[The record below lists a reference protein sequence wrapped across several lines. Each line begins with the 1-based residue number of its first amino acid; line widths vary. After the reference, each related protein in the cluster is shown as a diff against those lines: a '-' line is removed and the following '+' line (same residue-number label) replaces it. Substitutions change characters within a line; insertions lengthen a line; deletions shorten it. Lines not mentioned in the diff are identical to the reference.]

1 MYLESVPKDTNE
13 GGNNMDK
20 LKLEYEMK
28 KRGVSVDDLCNA
40 VGISRSAYYRK
51 VNGKSEF
58 TQGEIQ
64 KIVDYLGLSSPMGI
78 FFAEKVS

>member
-1 MYLESVPKDTNE
+1 
-13 GGNNMDK
+13 MDK

-28 KRGVSVDDLCNA
+28 KRRVSVEELCNA

-51 VNGKSEF
+51 VGGKSEF

-78 FFAEKVS
+78 FFVEKVS

>member
-1 MYLESVPKDTNE
+1 
-13 GGNNMDK
+13 MDK

-28 KRGVSVDDLCNA
+28 KRGVSVDELCHA

-51 VNGKSEF
+51 VSGKSEF

-64 KIVDYLGLSSPMGI
+64 KIVDYLGLGSPMGI
-78 FFAEKVS
+78 FFTEKVS